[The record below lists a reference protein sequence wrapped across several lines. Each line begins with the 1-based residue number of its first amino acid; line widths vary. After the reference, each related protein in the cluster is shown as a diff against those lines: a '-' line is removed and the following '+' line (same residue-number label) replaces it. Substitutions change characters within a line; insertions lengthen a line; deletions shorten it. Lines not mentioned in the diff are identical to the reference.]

1 MTSSSSACCSLR
13 WGGSCILVLEPSS
26 RDDVAV
32 IASPPLGTV
41 ATLGEELA
49 QPVAAEAG
57 SKGNAN

>member
-1 MTSSSSACCSLR
+1 
-13 WGGSCILVLEPSS
+13 VLEPSS